1 MATDNPTGRGSAVA
15 LTIPTHHAGFLRD
28 ILDACREGA
37 EGDLAQAGERHP
49 HRERVRREA
58 DAYGRLLKALESRAI
73 VPDDDVVGVVAKLA
87 EQTDASNDYEQ
98 VVLEHRALCGLLGLL
113 EEGRG

>member
-1 MATDNPTGRGSAVA
+1 MADTDPTGRGSAVA
-15 LTIPTHHAGFLRD
+15 LTIPTHHASFLRGA
-28 ILDACREGA
+28 LDACREGA

-58 DAYGRLLKALESRAI
+58 DAYGRLLKALESRVI
-73 VPDDDVVGVVAKLA
+73 VPNPDVIRVLVELA
-87 EQTDASNDYEQ
+87 EQTDAGNDYEQ
-98 VVLEHRALCGLLGLL
+98 VVLEHRALCGLLGQL

>member
-1 MATDNPTGRGSAVA
+1 MATDNPTGSGSAVPLKLPA
-15 LTIPTHHAGFLRD
+15 HHVNFLRGA
-28 ILDACREGA
+28 LDACREGV
-37 EGDLAQAGERHP
+37 EGDLASFGPHP